1 VLNIIVDKLRMQGYS
16 VEMIEYGR
24 NWIMLRIDGSA
35 IRVVWIEETGEVFI
49 TGDTLPAD
57 VKKSIESVFLGII
70 RSK

>member
-1 VLNIIVDKLRMQGYS
+1 MQGYS

-35 IRVVWIEETGEVFI
+35 IRVVLIEETGEVFI